1 MTKISDINLDKIVS
15 DFRNVA
21 RTSANEEEFKIPAER
36 IIHNRGS
43 SVFLEEMPSISYLK
57 AATFFWENICVYESF
72 IQNLKETPDTCDVA
86 RLLLEKGVL
95 KIVVNDVNDFERG
108 LYDKIYAGFDID
120 FLEFLHHNAE
130 KIIVIS
136 KLPPD
141 IDELVKEAS
150 AIEYKDKNLQSL
162 IEYIVYKEIED
173 KYLEALYQN
182 ERLAPFDKVPKD
194 FLNDVIKSTG
204 ELIDFEYKSR
214 YERHTPEGRYNF
226 EWRNLSLFKKFSVS
240 SVLYSSIYEL
250 PYYYYK
256 FCDFRYHDASHYIK
270 TLNAT
275 MPFVKRESI
284 DEFDFDEILKI
295 RKNKR
300 WENAMIRLGEITDS
314 IMFESSNEEF
324 EKEVKDEIVLEFQNA
339 LGEAEVCSDDLF
351 KNFKKGIFL
360 TGIAFVPIVG
370 TAISTLSSILD
381 PVVSYFRDV
390 KKQKTLPFFL
400 NDIRK
405 I

>member
-1 MTKISDINLDKIVS
+1 MK
-15 DFRNVA
+15 R
-21 RTSANEEEFKIPAER
+21 
-36 IIHNRGS
+36 HNRGS

-72 IQNLKETPDTCDVA
+72 IQNLKETPDICDA
-86 RLLLEKGVL
+86 TRLLLEKGVL
-95 KIVVNDVNDFERG
+95 KIVVDDVNDFERG

-120 FLEFLHHNAE
+120 FLEFLRHNAE

-141 IDELVKEAS
+141 VDELVKKAS

-162 IEYIVYKEIED
+162 IDSIVYKEIED
-173 KYLEALYQN
+173 KYLDALYQN

-194 FLNDVIKSTG
+194 FLDDVIKSTR
-204 ELIDFEYKSR
+204 EIVDFEYKSG
-214 YERHTPEGRYNF
+214 YERRTLKGRYNF
-226 EWRNLSLFKKFSVS
+226 EWRNLSLLLKNSVS

-256 FCDFRYHDASHYIK
+256 FSDFFRYRDATRYIK
-270 TLNAT
+270 TLDAT

-300 WENAMIRLGEITDS
+300 WGNAMIRLGEISNS
-314 IMFESSNEEF
+314 IMFESSTEEF

-360 TGIAFVPIVG
+360 TGIAFVPIAG
-370 TAISTLSSILD
+370 PL
-381 PVVSYFRDV
+381 FR
-390 KKQKTLPFFL
+390 L
-400 NDIRK
+400 
-405 I
+405 